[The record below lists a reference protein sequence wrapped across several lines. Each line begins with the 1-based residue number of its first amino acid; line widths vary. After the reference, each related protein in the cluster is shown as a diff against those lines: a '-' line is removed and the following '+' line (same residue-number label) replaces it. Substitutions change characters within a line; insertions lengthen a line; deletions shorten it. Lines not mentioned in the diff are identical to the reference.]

1 MLNDIY
7 IYNNFDNFRMSH
19 IFKHLMTSS
28 LDNEDIYYYNDYNI
42 DDYED
47 NLLSHEIILI
57 LLI

>member
-1 MLNDIY
+1 MIY
-7 IYNNFDNFRMSH
+7 ISIITSIILECLIYSS
-19 IFKHLMTSS
+19 IWWSSS